1 MTEKHNKQKNRRM
14 FALVTYGIV
23 LYMVLQNFKSIRS
36 VFAWIFAIIEPVAYG
51 ICIAFVINL
60 VMKLFR
66 RKVFRKLADSE
77 KPWVNKLCTVCCA
90 LSTLLVAAGMVAM
103 LIFLII
109 PQISTAI
116 NTLIEKIPSSQE
128 QLTAVIDAK
137 LTAWN
142 APQFIVDK
150 YHELDVDWET
160 AFKYLTNFA
169 DGKIKIESVLG
180 TAFQATTS
188 VLSAATNF
196 LLGVIIAIYILL
208 QKERVLYVF
217 HKMIELFVPQR
228 YQKQTFRIL
237 HMTNQSFANF
247 LTGQFIE
254 ALINGSLCT
263 VGLTIFGFP
272 FAATIGVLT
281 GLTALLPIIG
291 AWIGGGIGLL
301 LVWVVAPE
309 RAIWFIVF
317 IVILQQLDGQL
328 IYPKIVGDSV
338 GLPGLLV
345 LIAVILGGGFGGIP
359 GILFAV
365 PLFTILYA
373 LLKEAI
379 DKLPKEQPVPP
390 ADPEPE
396 AQEPD
401 AGSTSEVVPVSAP
414 ADTASTDK

>member
-1 MTEKHNKQKNRRM
+1 MPEKQHKPKMKKM
-14 FALVTYGIV
+14 FALVTYGIL
-23 LYMVLQNFKSIRS
+23 LYMALQNFSSIRNM
-36 VFAWIFAIIEPVAYG
+36 FAWIFAIMEPVAYG

-60 VMKLFR
+60 VMNLFR
-66 RKVFRKLADSE
+66 RKVFRRMAASE
-77 KPWVNKLCTVCCA
+77 KPWVQKLCSACCGLA
-90 LSTLLVAAGMVAM
+90 TATVAAGMVAM
-103 LIFLII
+103 FIFLII
-109 PQISTAI
+109 PQISTAV
-116 NTLIEKIPSSQE
+116 NTLIEKIPGSQE
-128 QLTAVIDAK
+128 QLTSMIEAK
-137 LTAWN
+137 LIAWN
-142 APQFIVDK
+142 APQYFIDK
-150 YHELDVDWET
+150 FHELDMDWET
-160 AFKYLTNFA
+160 VLKFFNNFV
-169 DGKIKIESVLG
+169 DGKFETVLG
-180 TAFQATTS
+180 TAFHATTS

-208 QKERVLYVF
+208 QKERVLYIF
-217 HKMIELFVPQR
+217 HKVIELFVPQR
-228 YQKQTFRIL
+228 YQSETFRIL

-247 LTGQFIE
+247 LTGQFTE

-272 FAATIGVLT
+272 YAATIGVLT

-301 LVWVVAPE
+301 LVWVDAPE

-317 IVILQQLDGQL
+317 IVIMQQIDGQL

-345 LIAVILGGGFGGIP
+345 LVAVILGGGFGGIP

-379 DKLPKEQPVPP
+379 DRLPKEKNDEAPVTV
-390 ADPEPE
+390 PEIPDSGAPE
-396 AQEPD
+396 AE
-401 AGSTSEVVPVSAP
+401 TEKTEHSAEN
-414 ADTASTDK
+414 K

>member
-1 MTEKHNKQKNRRM
+1 MPEKQHKPKTKRI
-14 FALVTYGIV
+14 FALVTYGIL
-23 LYMVLQNFKSIRS
+23 LYMALQNFSSIRS
-36 VFAWIFAIIEPVAYG
+36 VFAWIFAILEPVAYG

-60 VMKLFR
+60 VMNLFR
-66 RKVFRKLADSE
+66 RKVYRKLAESE
-77 KPWVNKLCTVCCA
+77 KPWKQKLCSFLCA
-90 LSTLLVAAGMVAM
+90 LSTALVAAGMVAM
-103 LIFLII
+103 LVFFII
-109 PQISTAI
+109 PQIYTAV
-116 NTLIEKIPSSQE
+116 NTLIEKIPGSQE

-137 LTAWN
+137 LIAWN
-142 APQFIVDK
+142 APQFFIDK
-150 YHELDVDWET
+150 FHELDMDWDT
-160 AFKYLTNFA
+160 ILKFLNNFI
-169 DGKIKIESVLG
+169 DGKFESVLG
-180 TAFQATTS
+180 TAFHATTS
-188 VLSAATNF
+188 FLSAATNF

-217 HKMIELFVPQR
+217 HKIIELFVPER
-228 YQKQTFRIL
+228 YQNETFRIL
-237 HMTNQSFANF
+237 HLTNQSFANF

-272 FAATIGVLT
+272 YAATIGVLT
-281 GLTALLPIIG
+281 GITALLPIVG
-291 AWIGGGIGLL
+291 AWIGGGVGLL

-317 IVILQQLDGQL
+317 IVILQQLDAQL

-345 LIAVILGGGFGGIP
+345 LIAVILGGGFGGIL

-379 DKLPKEQPVPP
+379 DKLPERHAGQQEQSNPDATD
-390 ADPEPE
+390 ADSAEAPELISVSDQTE
-396 AQEPD
+396 EPD
-401 AGSTSEVVPVSAP
+401 HTS
-414 ADTASTDK
+414 

>member
-1 MTEKHNKQKNRRM
+1 MPEKHNKPKTKKM
-14 FALVTYGIV
+14 FALVTYGIL
-23 LYMVLQNFKSIRS
+23 LYMALQNFKSIRS

-60 VMKLFR
+60 VMNLFR
-66 RKVFRKLADSE
+66 KKVFRKMAESE
-77 KPWVNKLCTVCCA
+77 KKWMQKLCSFCCG
-90 LSTLLVAAGMVAM
+90 LSTALVAAGMVAM
-103 LIFLII
+103 LIFFII

-128 QLTAVIDAK
+128 QLTEVIDAK
-137 LTAWN
+137 LVAWN
-142 APQFIVDK
+142 APQFLIDK
-150 YHELDVDWET
+150 FHETDIDWET
-160 AFKYLTNFA
+160 ALKFLNNFI
-169 DGKIKIESVLG
+169 DGKFESVLG
-180 TAFQATTS
+180 TAFHATTS

-208 QKERVLYVF
+208 QKERVLYIF
-217 HKMIELFVPQR
+217 NKMIELFVPKR
-228 YQKQTFRIL
+228 YQNETFRIL
-237 HMTNQSFANF
+237 HMTNRSFANF
-247 LTGQFIE
+247 LTGQFVE
-254 ALINGSLCT
+254 AIINGSLCT

-272 FAATIGVLT
+272 YAATIGVLT

-301 LVWVVAPE
+301 LVWVVAPD

-317 IVILQQLDGQL
+317 IVILQQIDGQL

-345 LIAVILGGGFGGIP
+345 LIAVILGGGFGGIL

-379 DKLPKEQPVPP
+379 DKLPKKQNDPPPDSDPDAPP
-390 ADPEPE
+390 ADSAETIESVSVSSDGASPEQN
-396 AQEPD
+396 A
-401 AGSTSEVVPVSAP
+401 
-414 ADTASTDK
+414 